1 VTAVLT
7 SLDLRY
13 LQGEKWLVISEYR
26 CVSDRLGLIVIPA
39 GFITDFNSVPR
50 VLTNL
55 LPREEYGEAALPHD
69 YLYQHGGIN
78 GKPVSRGDAD
88 RVHREFVVWA
98 GVRVCAPDGTLTRV
112 GETPRW
118 KVDAFYYGLRS
129 AGWWTW
135 RDYRRHDAPA
145 VV

>member
-1 VTAVLT
+1 MSAVLT
-7 SLDLRY
+7 PLDLRY
-13 LQGEKWLVISEYR
+13 LQGEKWLVRSEYR
-26 CVSDRLGLIVIPA
+26 SVSDILGLMVIPA

-50 VLTNL
+50 VLTNI

-78 GKPVSRGDAD
+78 GKPITRADAD
-88 RVHREFVVWA
+88 LVHREFVVWA
-98 GVRVCAPDGTLTRV
+98 GVRVCDADGNVTRI

-118 KVDAFYYGLRS
+118 KVDAFYYGLRFF
-129 AGWWTW
+129 GWWTW
-135 RDYRRHDAPA
+135 RLYRQRDRPA